1 MTMNRSSE
9 PKRYAS
15 TYDATFG
22 FLRDLWEQTKLF
34 QSTVQHD
41 EFVHALLAD
50 LESRLV
56 ALVIVLR
63 ARERLD
69 SSGRE
74 S

>member
-1 MTMNRSSE
+1 MDRTSSSE
-9 PKRYAS
+9 PKKTAS
-15 TYDATFG
+15 IYDPTFG
-22 FLRDLWEQTKLF
+22 FLYDLWEQTKFF

-63 ARERLD
+63 ARERMD

-74 S
+74 T